1 MDNFLIEDDDIK
13 IKKFEKNDLNN
24 FKNFSPY
31 DDILLTDYNLCFLK
45 ESEIKKWEKKIKS
58 KKNNYF
64 VIFLNE
70 IMIGYIGIS
79 RISFLNSNYELSLS
93 LDEKY
98 CSKGYGFKALSLFL
112 EYYFEN
118 FDKCSIWLNVNA
130 FSQRAIKLYEKI
142 GFEKTSEFLGDFEVQ
157 KMQKL
162 KRYEEAKEYFEEK
175 NDIIYSKIFTMKLDR
190 LKFLERWD
198 RSGNKF

>member
-13 IKKFEKNDLNN
+13 IKKFEKNDLKN

-64 VIFLNE
+64 AIFLDG

-79 RISFLNSNYELSLS
+79 RISFLNSNYELSLA

-98 CSKGYGFKALSLFL
+98 CSKGYGFKSLRLFL

-118 FDKCSIWLNVNA
+118 FDKYSIWLNVNA
-130 FSQRAIKLYEKI
+130 FNQRAIKLYEKI
-142 GFEKTSEFLGDFEVQ
+142 GFEKISEFLGDFEVQ

-162 KRYEEAKEYFEEK
+162 KRYEETKEYFEEK
-175 NDIIYSKIFTMKLDR
+175 NNIIYSKIFTMKLDR
-190 LKFLERWD
+190 LRFLERWD

>member
-13 IKKFEKNDLNN
+13 IKKFEKNDLKN
-24 FKNFSPY
+24 FKNFSAY

-58 KKNNYF
+58 KKNHYF
-64 VIFLNE
+64 AIFLNE

-98 CSKGYGFKALSLFL
+98 CSKGYGFKSLRLFL

-118 FDKCSIWLNVNA
+118 FDKYSIWLNVNA
-130 FSQRAIKLYEKI
+130 FNQRAIKLYEKI
-142 GFEKTSEFLGDFEVQ
+142 GFEKISEFLGDFEVQ
-157 KMQKL
+157 RMQKL
-162 KRYEEAKEYFEEK
+162 KRYEETKEYFEEK
-175 NDIIYSKIFTMKLDR
+175 NNIIYSKIFTMKLDR
-190 LKFLERWD
+190 LRFLERWD

>member
-13 IKKFEKNDLNN
+13 IKKFEKNDLKN

-58 KKNNYF
+58 KKNYYF
-64 VIFLNE
+64 AVFLNE

-98 CSKGYGFKALSLFL
+98 CSKGYGFKSLRLFL

-118 FDKCSIWLNVNA
+118 FDKYSIWLNVNA
-130 FSQRAIKLYEKI
+130 FNQRAIKLYEKI
-142 GFEKTSEFLGDFEVQ
+142 GFEKISEFLGDFEVQ
-157 KMQKL
+157 RMQKL
-162 KRYEEAKEYFEEK
+162 KRYEETKEYFEEK
-175 NDIIYSKIFTMKLDR
+175 NNIIYSKIFTMKLDR
-190 LKFLERWD
+190 LRFLERWD

>member
-13 IKKFEKNDLNN
+13 IKKFEKNDLKN

-58 KKNNYF
+58 KKNYYF
-64 VIFLNE
+64 AVFLNE

-79 RISFLNSNYELSLS
+79 RISFLNGNYELSLS

-98 CSKGYGFKALSLFL
+98 CSKGYGFKSLRLFL

-118 FDKCSIWLNVNA
+118 FDKYSIWLNVNA
-130 FSQRAIKLYEKI
+130 FNQRAIKLYEKI
-142 GFEKTSEFLGDFEVQ
+142 GFEKISEFLGDFEVQ
-157 KMQKL
+157 RMQKL
-162 KRYEEAKEYFEEK
+162 KRYEETKEYFEEK
-175 NDIIYSKIFTMKLDR
+175 NNIIYSKIFTMKLDR
-190 LKFLERWD
+190 LRFLERWD

>member
-13 IKKFEKNDLNN
+13 IKKFEKNDLKN
-24 FKNFSPY
+24 FKNFSAY

-58 KKNNYF
+58 KKNYYF
-64 VIFLNE
+64 AVFLNE

-98 CSKGYGFKALSLFL
+98 CSKGYGFKSLRLFL

-118 FDKCSIWLNVNA
+118 FDKYSIWLNVNA
-130 FSQRAIKLYEKI
+130 FNQRAIKLYEKI
-142 GFEKTSEFLGDFEVQ
+142 GFEKISEFLGDFEVQ
-157 KMQKL
+157 RMQKL
-162 KRYEEAKEYFEEK
+162 KRYKETKEYFEEK
-175 NDIIYSKIFTMKLDR
+175 NNIIYSKIFTMKLDR
-190 LKFLERWD
+190 LRFLGRWD

>member
-13 IKKFEKNDLNN
+13 IKKFEKNDLKN

-98 CSKGYGFKALSLFL
+98 CSKGYGFKSLRLFL

-118 FDKCSIWLNVNA
+118 FDKYSIWLNVNA
-130 FSQRAIKLYEKI
+130 FNQRAIKLYEKI
-142 GFEKTSEFLGDFEVQ
+142 GFEKISEFLGDFEVQ

-162 KRYEEAKEYFEEK
+162 KRYEETKENFEEK
-175 NDIIYSKIFTMKLDR
+175 NNIIYSKIFTMKLDR
-190 LKFLERWD
+190 LRFLERWD
-198 RSGNKF
+198 RSGDKF

>member
-31 DDILLTDYNLCFLK
+31 DDILLSDYNLCFLK

-98 CSKGYGFKALSLFL
+98 CSKGYGFKSLRLFL

-118 FDKCSIWLNVNA
+118 FDKYSIWLNVNA
-130 FSQRAIKLYEKI
+130 FNQRAIKLYEKI
-142 GFEKTSEFLGDFEVQ
+142 GFEKISEFLGDFEVQ

-162 KRYEEAKEYFEEK
+162 KRYEETKEYFEEK
-175 NDIIYSKIFTMKLDR
+175 NNIIYSKIFTMKLDR
-190 LKFLERWD
+190 LRFLERWD

>member
-98 CSKGYGFKALSLFL
+98 CSKGYGFKSLRLFL

-118 FDKCSIWLNVNA
+118 FDKYSIWLNVNA
-130 FSQRAIKLYEKI
+130 FNQRAIKLYEKI
-142 GFEKTSEFLGDFEVQ
+142 GFEKISEFLGDFEVQ

-162 KRYEEAKEYFEEK
+162 KRYEETKEYFEEK
-175 NDIIYSKIFTMKLDR
+175 NNIIYSKIFTMKLDR
-190 LKFLERWD
+190 LRFLERWD
-198 RSGNKF
+198 RSGDKF